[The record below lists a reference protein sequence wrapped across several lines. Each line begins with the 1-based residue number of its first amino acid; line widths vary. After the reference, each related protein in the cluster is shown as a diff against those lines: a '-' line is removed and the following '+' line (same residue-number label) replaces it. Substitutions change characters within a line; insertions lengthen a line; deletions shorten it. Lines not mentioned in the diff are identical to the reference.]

1 MADRGRPPQ
10 GGKDSNWRPILAVSA
25 GILLLWFV
33 IANAQEVQVTWWVI
47 STSTSLIVVIL
58 VSALLGAGVTY
69 FLTRVRR
76 GSSRGSRGSG
86 DRPR

>member
-1 MADRGRPPQ
+1 MADGTRPPR
-10 GGKDSNWRPILAVSA
+10 GGKDSSWRPILAVSA

-76 GSSRGSRGSG
+76 GPSRGSRGSG